1 MVINTIK
8 SWGDIMK
15 FIGDFI
21 QDEKGLRVGFV
32 HHVPFDE
39 EHGLGKNEEE
49 LRQIGALVD
58 TVPEPEQIAGKIP
71 VMYYNPQTNSVY
83 YEYIDK
89 PLTPEEEMRQRI
101 ELMQQA
107 LDSLLLGGM

>member
-1 MVINTIK
+1 
-8 SWGDIMK
+8 MK
-15 FIGDFI
+15 FVGEFI
-21 QDEKGLRVGFV
+21 RDEKGIRVGFV
-32 HHVPFDE
+32 HNLPFDE
-39 EHGLGKNEEE
+39 VHGLGKNEEE

-58 TVPEPEQIAGKIP
+58 EIPEPEQLENKIA

-89 PLTPEEEMRQRI
+89 PLTPEEELRQRI

>member
-1 MVINTIK
+1 
-8 SWGDIMK
+8 MK
-15 FIGDFI
+15 FVGDFI

-32 HHVPFDE
+32 HNMPFDE
-39 EHGLGKNEEE
+39 VNGLGKTEEE

-58 TVPEPEQIAGKIP
+58 EIPEPEQIEGKIA

-83 YEYIDK
+83 YEYIDR
-89 PLTPEEEMRQRI
+89 PLTPEEELRQRI

-107 LDSLLLGGM
+107 LDNLLLGGMQ